1 MKKLISTNYYPAM
14 FNMAIFLLRLVFGV
28 LIMKHGYDK
37 LVHFSEIIANK
48 DSFKI
53 NFLNLG
59 KTTSLLLTVFAEFFC
74 GLFILL
80 GLFTRL
86 ASIPLIICM
95 AFALFKV
102 HNGDIFGDGASAT
115 LYLGAFLVL
124 LMIGPGKASVDG
136 ISGK

>member
-1 MKKLISTNYYPAM
+1 
-14 FNMAIFLLRLVFGV
+14 MAIFLLRLVFGV
-28 LIMKHGYDK
+28 LMMKHGYDK
-37 LVHFSEIIANK
+37 LVHFSEIK
-48 DSFKI
+48 VTFL
-53 NFLNLG
+53 NFLNIG

-95 AFALFKV
+95 AVALFKV

>member
-1 MKKLISTNYYPAM
+1 MKKLISTNYSPAM

-28 LIMKHGYDK
+28 LMMKHGYDK
-37 LVHFSEIIANK
+37 LVHFSEIK
-48 DSFKI
+48 VTFL
-53 NFLNLG
+53 NFLNIG

-95 AFALFKV
+95 AVALFKV